1 MKVLLVRPGAPNT
14 LSFTNILDSEPLELE
29 YLHTGLKA
37 AGYEDM
43 IYDYICQNKPFRTVL
58 KDYDPDVV
66 AITGYITQENM
77 MKKFCMQAK
86 KYNPNIT
93 TIVGGV
99 HAQINTKVF
108 YTEFIDYIAKSE
120 SVDAFV
126 EIVTYTGLKKN
137 IINAND
143 IVNKNLI
150 KELTNINGMCYKLED
165 GTWQANPMIPIDI
178 NSLPIPDRTFFYEN
192 RKHFRYLDLTQAAN
206 IKTSFSCP
214 YNCKFCYCTLL
225 NHGKYRERDL
235 KLVIEE
241 LKNIDAENITIS
253 DDDFLVNEKRLREF
267 VRLVRENNI
276 KKTYVCYARADFV
289 ASHPDI
295 VKELADIGFKY
306 FLVGLEAISDEEL
319 NDYNKGTSK
328 EHNVKA
334 IEVINSTSA
343 QCIGLM
349 IVGLSATKK
358 DFDDLYDW
366 IVKHKLIHVTISI
379 FTPIPGTPLYEEYK
393 DKLITKKIEH
403 WDFLHLVVE
412 PENISRHK
420 FYLYYRRLI
429 LKLYKRARKAGMYE
443 YLDLG
448 HYKRMLSKFL
458 LRKAYLDR

>member
-1 MKVLLVRPGAPNT
+1 MKVLLVRPGAPNA

-43 IYDYICQNKPFRTVL
+43 IYDYICQNKPFRVVL

-86 KYNPNIT
+86 KYNPYIT

-126 EIVTYTGLKKN
+126 EIVTYTGLKKG

-143 IVNKNLI
+143 ISNKDLI
-150 KELTNINGMCYKLED
+150 KEPENINGLCYKLE
-165 GTWQANPMIPIDI
+165 GGKWHSNPMIPIDI

-192 RKHFRYLDLTQAAN
+192 RKHFRYLDLTEAAN

-225 NHGKYRERDL
+225 NHGRYRERDL
-235 KLVIEE
+235 NLVIEE
-241 LKNIDAENITIS
+241 LKGIDAENITIS

-267 VRLVRENNI
+267 IRLVRENNI

-289 ASHPDI
+289 ASHPEI
-295 VKELADIGFKY
+295 VGELADIGFKY

-319 NDYNKGTSK
+319 NDYNKGTNK
-328 EHNVKA
+328 EHNARA

-358 DFDDLYDW
+358 DFDNLYDW
-366 IVKHKLIHVTISI
+366 IVKHELIHVTISI

-393 DKLITKKIEH
+393 DKLITDKIEH

-412 PENISRHK
+412 PENISRNK

-443 YLDLG
+443 YLDLE

>member
-29 YLHTGLKA
+29 YLHTGLKE

-43 IYDYICQNKPFRTVL
+43 IYDYICQNKPFRAVL
-58 KDYDPDVV
+58 KEYEPDVV

-86 KYNPNIT
+86 KYKSDIA

-99 HAQINTKVF
+99 HAQINTEVF
-108 YTEFIDYIAKSE
+108 YTECIDYIARSE

-126 EIVTYTGLKKN
+126 EIVTYIGLKKGLVSQK
-137 IINAND
+137 D
-143 IVNKNLI
+143 IVNKSLI
-150 KELTNINGMCYKLED
+150 KKLGDINGLCYKLGGE
-165 GTWQANPMIPIDI
+165 WKNNAMVPIDI
-178 NSLPIPDRTFFYEN
+178 NSLPIPDRSFFYEN
-192 RKHFRYLDLTQAAN
+192 KQHFRYLDLLEAAN

-225 NHGKYRERDL
+225 NHGRYRERDL
-235 KLVIEE
+235 NLVIEE
-241 LKNIDAENITIS
+241 LKGISVQNITIS
-253 DDDFLVNEKRLREF
+253 DDDFLVNEKRLRDF
-267 VRLVRENNI
+267 IRLVKENNI
-276 KKTYVCYARADFV
+276 KKTYVCYGRADFI
-289 ASHPDI
+289 ASHPELI
-295 VKELADIGFKY
+295 KELADIGFKY

-328 EHNVKA
+328 EHNARAV
-334 IEVINSTSA
+334 EVINATSA

-358 DFDDLYDW
+358 DFDDLYNW
-366 IVKHKLIHVTISI
+366 IVKHELIHVTISI
-379 FTPIPGTPLYEEYK
+379 FTPIPGTPLFEEYR
-393 DKLITKKIEH
+393 DRLITNKIEY

-412 PENISRHK
+412 PENISRRK
-420 FYLYYRRLI
+420 FYMYYRSLI

-443 YLDLG
+443 YLNLG
-448 HYKRMLSKFL
+448 YYKKMLSRFL
-458 LRKAYLDR
+458 LRKAYLDW